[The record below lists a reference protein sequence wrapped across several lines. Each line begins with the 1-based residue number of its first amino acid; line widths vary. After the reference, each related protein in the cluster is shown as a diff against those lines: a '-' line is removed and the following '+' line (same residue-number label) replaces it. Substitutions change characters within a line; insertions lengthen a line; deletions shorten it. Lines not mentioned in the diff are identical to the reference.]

1 MKLSEWVGEWS
12 GTKRL
17 WFTPDDPAQESSSS
31 ASIFLAAGG
40 NGVVFRYT
48 WALDN
53 KPQDGVLVVRT
64 HPEQGNLDMVWID
77 SLHTG
82 GKFMEFR
89 SEESS
94 GGSMS
99 ALGSY
104 SAPQGPEWGWRIVL
118 DLDAG
123 PGIQIRMFN
132 ITPDGDEALAV
143 EISYTRSTTSKNA

>member
-1 MKLSEWVGEWS
+1 MKLTEWVGEWS

-17 WFTPDDPAQESSSS
+17 WFTPDEPAKESSSS
-31 ASIFLAAGG
+31 ASIFLAAGDAC
-40 NGVVFRYT
+40 VVFRYM
-48 WALDN
+48 WAFDG
-53 KPQDGVLVVRT
+53 KPQDGILLVRT
-64 HPEQGNLDMVWID
+64 HPEKSKLDMVWID

-82 GKFMEFR
+82 GNFMEFHG
-89 SEESS
+89 EESS
-94 GGSMS
+94 DGSIS

-104 SAPQGPEWGWRIVL
+104 SAPQGPDWGWRIVL

-143 EISYTRSTTSKNA
+143 EMSYTRI